1 MVAGLIAQKRFVC
14 YNWNQPTLFVRS
26 LSQGVVMNA
35 AKHTPG
41 EKITIEP
48 RELRQ
53 AIDQAAAILKAAG
66 AEAVYVFGSVAEGP
80 IGPGSD
86 VDMAVAGLP
95 PAQFFQVMG
104 RTMLV
109 LPRPL
114 DLVDL
119 DVDTPFTRYLKQRGK
134 LHRVA

>member
-1 MVAGLIAQKRFVC
+1 
-14 YNWNQPTLFVRS
+14 
-26 LSQGVVMNA
+26 MNA
-35 AKHTPG
+35 AKSTLG
-41 EKITIEP
+41 EKTTIEP
-48 RELRQ
+48 ADLRQ

-80 IGPGSD
+80 IGPDSD
-86 VDMAVAGLP
+86 VDLAVTGLP
-95 PAQFFQVMG
+95 PAKFFQVMG
-104 RTMLV
+104 QTMLM

-119 DVDTPFTRYLKQRGK
+119 DVDTPFTRYLKQRGR